1 MMIRRTTLHTS
12 KYINRRALFITMLLV
27 FVFGCSSK
35 SSGLNKYDI
44 KPLVNAF
51 LRAHSNF
58 GEFDNKVSGRTL
70 DNIIYQLDPAKYY
83 FYQKDID
90 GFLAHKDKID
100 DYVEDGNFDFL
111 FEIFKVYRTRFEESR
126 AIVKAQVAKDIDFS
140 KDETINLDREKVTY
154 AKNSAEMAERWRKK
168 IKLELLNYLSAR
180 KNIGEAK
187 EKLLKRYRLL
197 DRRIMEID
205 KDRMYSMFLNSFS
218 TALDPH
224 SNYLTRED
232 HEDFM
237 IQTNLKLEGIGV
249 MLRSEDGFV
258 LVEQVIPGGAADKLP
273 ENFQLKPNDKIIA
286 VAQSDD
292 EPVEVIDMDLRD
304 VVKMIR
310 GKKGTEVRLTILR
323 DVANKKQDRIVVPI
337 SREVIKL
344 EEQAARSELLTVA
357 RNNRKTKVG
366 YLKLPSF
373 YLDFDAAARFDPDTR
388 SSYRDVKTELVKLKK
403 QGMEALVIDL
413 RGNPGGA
420 LEEAIN
426 IAGLFIKSG
435 PILQIKGTDRWGN
448 RDTVTVI
455 RDKDSGELWE
465 GPIVVLIDKFSASA
479 SEILAGAIKDYNR
492 GLILGPSSSFGKGTV
507 QSYAKLME
515 GRKGAMKITTGVF
528 YQPAGESNHLFGI
541 RPHVLVPD
549 MSVIWD
555 IGEAKLRYPLKWEK
569 IKSAKF
575 TAYRQFVNRR
585 TVDIL
590 QRQSRTRISSSEQY
604 RNLVAK
610 IEKLKAQL
618 GDKVV
623 SLRDESK
630 KEDTEMKEMEKNMRA
645 SRKKTADLENDLF
658 LNEAI
663 NVTADYVQLIGAGKI
678 KTSSGPHRGVK

>member
-1 MMIRRTTLHTS
+1 MEQFMIRRNTLHKFNNIT
-12 KYINRRALFITMLLV
+12 RPALCITMLLV

-51 LRAHSNF
+51 LRAHASY
-58 GEFDNKVSGRTL
+58 GEFDNAISERTL

-83 FYQKDID
+83 FYKKDID
-90 GFLAHKDKID
+90 GFLTHKDKID
-100 DYVEDGNFDFL
+100 DYVEEGNYEFL
-111 FEIFKVYRTRFEESR
+111 FQIFKVYRTRFEER
-126 AIVKAQVAKDIDFS
+126 QAAVKILAAKAKDIDFS
-140 KDETINLDREKVTY
+140 KDETINLDRDKMKFAE
-154 AKNSAEMAERWRKK
+154 NSAEMTERWRKK
-168 IKLELLNYLSAR
+168 IKLELLNYLSGR
-180 KNIGEAK
+180 NNIEDAQ
-187 EKLLKRYRLL
+187 EKLLKRYSLL
-197 DRRIMEID
+197 EKRIREID
-205 KDRMYSMFLNSFS
+205 KDRMYAMFLNSFS

-224 SNYLTRED
+224 SNYLTKED

-249 MLRSEDGFV
+249 MLRSEEGFV
-258 LVEQVIPGGAADKLP
+258 LVERVIPGGAADKLP
-273 ENFQLKPNDKIIA
+273 ESFQLKPNDKIIA
-286 VAQSDD
+286 VAQSEG

-304 VVKMIR
+304 VVKLIR
-310 GKKGTEVRLTILR
+310 GKKGTEVRLTVLR
-323 DVANKKQDRIVVPI
+323 DIANQKQERLIIPI
-337 SREVIKL
+337 TREVIKL
-344 EEQAARSELLTVA
+344 EEQAARSELVTVN
-357 RNNRKTKVG
+357 RNSRKTKIG

-388 SSYRDVKTELVKLKK
+388 SSYRDVKTELAKLKK
-403 QGMEALVIDL
+403 QGMDALVIDL

-448 RDTVTVI
+448 RNTISVI
-455 RDKDSGELWE
+455 RDKDPGEFWQ
-465 GPIVVLIDKFSASA
+465 GPVVVLIDKFSASA

-515 GRKGAMKITTGVF
+515 GRKGAMKVTTGVF

-555 IGEAKLRYPLKWEK
+555 IGEDKLRYPLKWEK

-575 TAYRQFVNRR
+575 KAYRQFMNRR
-585 TVDIL
+585 TAEIL
-590 QRQSRTRISSSEQY
+590 QRKSRTRIQSSERY
-604 RNLVAK
+604 RTLVAK
-610 IEKLKAQL
+610 IKKLKAQL

-623 SLRDESK
+623 SLREESK
-630 KEDTEMKEMEKNMRA
+630 KENTEIKEIEKKMRNK
-645 SRKKTADLENDLF
+645 RKKVADLENDLF

-663 NVTADYVQLIGAGKI
+663 NVTADYVQIIGA
-678 KTSSGPHRGVK
+678 VK

>member
-1 MMIRRTTLHTS
+1 
-12 KYINRRALFITMLLV
+12 MLLV

-58 GEFDNKVSGRTL
+58 SEFDNNVSERTL
-70 DNIIYQLDPAKYY
+70 DNIIYQLDPSKYY
-83 FYQKDID
+83 FYKKDID
-90 GFLAHKDKID
+90 GFLAYKDKID
-100 DYVEDGNFDFL
+100 DFVDEGNYEFL
-111 FEIFKVYRTRFEESR
+111 FEIFKVYRKRFEESQ
-126 AIVKAQVAKDIDFS
+126 AIVKAQVAMDIDFS
-140 KDETINLDREKVTY
+140 KDETINLDSEKVKY
-154 AKNSAEMAERWRKK
+154 AENPAEMTERWRKK
-168 IKLELLNYLSAR
+168 IKLELLNYLAGR
-180 KNIGEAK
+180 KNIAEAK
-187 EKLLKRYRLL
+187 EKLLKRYSLL
-197 DRRIMEID
+197 EKRIIEID
-205 KDRMYSMFLNSFS
+205 KNQMYSMFLNSFS

-224 SNYLTRED
+224 SNYLTKED
-232 HEDFM
+232 NEDFM

-273 ENFQLKPNDKIIA
+273 ESFQLKPNDKIIA
-286 VAQSDD
+286 VAQSES
-292 EPVEVIDMDLRD
+292 EPVEVVDMDLRD
-304 VVKMIR
+304 VVKLIR

-323 DVANKKQDRIVVPI
+323 DTANQKQNRLIVPI
-337 SREVIKL
+337 TREVIQL
-344 EEQAARSELLTVA
+344 EEQAARSELVTVS
-357 RNNRKTKVG
+357 RNRRKTKIG

-388 SSYRDVKTELVKLKK
+388 SSYRDVKTELAKLKR
-403 QGMEALVIDL
+403 QGMDALVIDL

-448 RDTVTVI
+448 RDTITVI
-455 RDKDSGELWE
+455 RDKDPEEFWT
-465 GPIVVLIDKFSASA
+465 GPVVVLIDKFSASA

-515 GRKGAMKITTGVF
+515 GRKGAMKVTTGVF

-541 RPHVLVPD
+541 RPNVFVPD
-549 MSVIWD
+549 MSAIWD
-555 IGEAKLRYPLKWEK
+555 VGENKLRYPLKWEK

-585 TVDIL
+585 VVDIL
-590 QRQSRTRISSSEQY
+590 QRKSRTRISSDERY
-604 RNLVAK
+604 RNLVAQ
-610 IEKLKAQL
+610 IEKLKTQL
-618 GDKVV
+618 RERVV

-630 KEDTEMKEMEKNMRA
+630 KENTEIKEIEKKMR
-645 SRKKTADLENDLF
+645 SKRKKTADLENDLF

-663 NVTADYVQLIGAGKI
+663 NVTADYVHIIGAG
-678 KTSSGPHRGVK
+678 R